1 MVPSKTKIAQI
12 YEAGATVID
21 GRIVFDEV
29 VPDACP
35 AGPRKDALPVDGAL
49 TNICHSGVFIP
60 RRLARSFPILDVDE
74 REPPRILMEIFQRIG
89 APDGSPAQ
97 IHLHFDEPGIRVSE
111 KEVVGELA
119 TESVGRL
126 EFKRVDMIGELR
138 VGFLAA
144 FAGTIEEIGRA
155 PPTVELFALRFI
167 YPGADD
173 ELLAEDVGSVEG
185 FGPFGF
191 EDGEG
196 NMA

>member
-35 AGPRKDALPVDGAL
+35 AGPRKDALPVDAAL
-49 TNICHSGVFIP
+49 TNICHSGVFIL

-74 REPPRILMEIFQRIG
+74 REPPRIFQRIG
-89 APDGSPAQ
+89 VPDGSPAQ

-126 EFKRVDMIGELR
+126 EFKRVVMIGELR

-155 PPTVELFALRFI
+155 PPTVGLFALRFI

-173 ELLAEDVGSVEG
+173 ELLAQDVGSVEG

-191 EDGEG
+191 DDGVG
-196 NMA
+196 NMP